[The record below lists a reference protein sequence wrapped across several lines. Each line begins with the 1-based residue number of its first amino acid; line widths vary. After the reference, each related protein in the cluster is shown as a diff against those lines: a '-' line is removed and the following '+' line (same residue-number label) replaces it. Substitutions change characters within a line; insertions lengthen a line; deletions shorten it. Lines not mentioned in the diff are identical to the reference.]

1 MIFGYDNLNFPR
13 INMKE
18 IETWFANFYKKDENV
33 YRNVAVLAK
42 IGGPE
47 VIERLLTMHYEE
59 DLDIQYLA
67 VKTLSQIEN
76 NQSALPGLFSAIH
89 DPKLRSRNG
98 SLVQALEGFDVS
110 DHFIDIFK
118 LYLNGSLK
126 AAAMAKLLLDYTEF
140 NISSRTLKKAK
151 KHLHH
156 FVNNSSKDDSYD
168 SKMIEATDIINDLEV
183 LINELE

>member
-1 MIFGYDNLNFPR
+1 MN
-13 INMKE
+13 E
-18 IETWFANFYKKDENV
+18 IETCFANFYRKDEDV

-47 VIERLLTMHYEE
+47 VIERLLTMLYEE

-89 DPKLRSRNG
+89 DPKLKSRNG

-118 LYLNGSLK
+118 LYLYGGLK
-126 AAAMAKLLLDYTEF
+126 AAAMAKILLDYTEF
-140 NISSRTLKKAK
+140 NISPKILKKAK
-151 KHLHH
+151 NHIHD
-156 FVNNSSKDDSYD
+156 FVNNSLKDENYET
-168 SKMIEATDIINDLEV
+168 KMIEITDIINDLEV
-183 LINELE
+183 LINGSE

>member
-13 INMKE
+13 IYMKE
-18 IETWFANFYKKDENV
+18 IETCFANFYKKDKEV
-33 YRNVAVLAK
+33 YRNIAVLAK

-47 VIERLLTMHYEE
+47 VIERLLTMLYEE

-89 DPKLRSRNG
+89 DPKLRSSNG

-151 KHLHH
+151 KHIHD
-156 FVNNSSKDDSYD
+156 FVNNSLKDESYET
-168 SKMIEATDIINDLEV
+168 KVLEITDIINDLEV
-183 LINELE
+183 LVNGSE

>member
-1 MIFGYDNLNFPR
+1 
-13 INMKE
+13 MKE
-18 IETWFANFYKKDENV
+18 IETCFANFYKKDEDV
-33 YRNVAVLAK
+33 YRNVTVLAK

-47 VIERLLTMHYEE
+47 VIERLLTMLYDE

-67 VKTLSQIEN
+67 VKTLSQIKN

-89 DPKLRSRNG
+89 DPKLKSRNG

-118 LYLNGSLK
+118 LYIDGGLK

-140 NISSRTLKKAK
+140 NISSKTLKTAK
-151 KHLHH
+151 KHVHD
-156 FVNNSSKDDSYD
+156 FVNNSPQDESYET
-168 SKMIEATDIINDLEV
+168 KMIEITDIINDLEV
-183 LINELE
+183 LVNGSE

>member
-1 MIFGYDNLNFPR
+1 
-13 INMKE
+13 MKE
-18 IETWFANFYKKDENV
+18 IETCFANFYKKGEDV

-47 VIERLLTMHYEE
+47 VIERLLTMLYEE

-89 DPKLRSRNG
+89 DPKLKSCNG

-110 DHFIDIFK
+110 DHFIDIFR
-118 LYLNGSLK
+118 LYLYGGLK
-126 AAAMAKLLLDYTEF
+126 QELWQNFCLIILNLILA
-140 NISSRTLKKAK
+140 LKPLRQLK
-151 KHLHH
+151 
-156 FVNNSSKDDSYD
+156 NMS
-168 SKMIEATDIINDLEV
+168 MIL
-183 LINELE
+183 

>member
-1 MIFGYDNLNFPR
+1 
-13 INMKE
+13 MKE
-18 IETWFANFYKKDENV
+18 IETCFANIYKKDEDV
-33 YRNVAVLAK
+33 YRNVEVLAK
-42 IGGPE
+42 IGGPD
-47 VIERLLTMHYEE
+47 VIERLLTMLYEE

-89 DPKLRSRNG
+89 DPKLKSRNG

-118 LYLNGSLK
+118 LYLNGGLK
-126 AAAMAKLLLDYTEF
+126 AAAMAKDLLDYTEF

-156 FVNNSSKDDSYD
+156 FVNNSFKDDSSD
-168 SKMIEATDIINDLEV
+168 SKIIEATDIINDLEV
-183 LINELE
+183 LINESE